1 MKNKLSSKDWELI
14 SAYLDNELAPR
25 EKTRAEEYLNT
36 RPEFKE
42 ALEGLRRTKTI
53 LQKAPVHKVPRNFT
67 LTAADVQP
75 VKIARWIPTMQWS
88 SAAVALVAVFL
99 FAYQLVPGL
108 TGRQLR
114 ASEDLAANVPGE
126 AAMEMAVPMAVSESP
141 PDVIYWGG
149 PPQIADQA
157 FGMGGGGAADCS
169 QPGVMCG
176 GGAADS
182 LAVGGGGEGPLP
194 PAMPFPQPPIPN
206 PLPDLQTD
214 SDAKAAAIPT
224 EPVTGTGPVLGV
236 RPVEEQ
242 GETLPETMSA
252 LTAVSEEDMAG
263 ERQTSP
269 WILGAAGGLLA
280 LAIGLFVA
288 AMIARRKSLS

>member
-1 MKNKLSSKDWELI
+1 MKNKLSSKEWELI
-14 SAYLDNELAPR
+14 SAYLDNELEPR
-25 EKTRAEEYLNT
+25 EKTRVEEYLNN
-36 RPEFKE
+36 RLEFKE

-108 TGRQLR
+108 QLK
-114 ASEDLAANVPGE
+114 ASRDLASNAPE
-126 AAMEMAVPMAVSESP
+126 ETAMEMAAPMAASASP
-141 PDVIYWGG
+141 PEVIYWGG
-149 PPQIADQA
+149 PPWFADQVS
-157 FGMGGGGAADCS
+157 GRGGGGAADCS
-169 QPGVMCG
+169 QVGGMCG
-176 GGAADS
+176 GGDGS

-194 PAMPFPQPPIPN
+194 PEMPFPQPPIPN
-206 PLPDLQTD
+206 PLPDLQTATD
-214 SDAKAAAIPT
+214 SKAAAIAP
-224 EPVTGTGPVLGV
+224 EPVSGTGPVLGV

-242 GETLPETMSA
+242 GEKLPETMDA
-252 LTAVSEEDMAG
+252 LTAASEEDLGG

-280 LAIGLFVA
+280 FAIGLFVA
-288 AMIARRKSLS
+288 AMIARRKLLS